1 MPAGIPLGGIAGG
14 ARRVRLAERAAA
26 GSARLML
33 ALWALVLGATLVGFV
48 TLYDPSFIDI
58 DGAFFVS
65 AGKNLGNGLG
75 FTTSILWHE
84 EQYRLGR
91 MPAPQTVFPPGYPL
105 LIALVSRLGAGPP
118 YAAFLVSLVSFA
130 AIPLVVYGILRTV
143 GHTHL
148 GSFAVGAVWLGSA
161 FAWFTVFR
169 CMSDMA
175 FIMLTLLSLRC
186 VVQSERHPGRRDLW
200 LAAAGIVAG
209 LAFSVR
215 YQGVFYIL
223 SLGCFFLL
231 RLIRQRD
238 WSSARALILVAGP
251 ASVFVL
257 PILVRN
263 RALTGKLTGTMIPGE
278 RSLLEL
284 LRTLEWA
291 WGNLFGFTKSG
302 LLGGGVPE
310 VGFVL
315 VALAGLAGGVCW
327 IGRLRI
333 DRSALW
339 AALSKTHVSLSLGY
353 MALSV
358 IILVEGARHYASG
371 QIDPR
376 YLLALV
382 PFGLLCL
389 PDGAR
394 LIHFTPRR
402 PWQARAGRLWLGAV
416 VVVIVAGQVNAFDRN
431 WDRLLTHA
439 NPYRAIR
446 DALERP
452 LAGEPLIRFLQ
463 TRVTEQSP
471 VLGNDAQL
479 LGAVL
484 DRPVLGLASASYT
497 RKVWTEDQVRQL
509 VATYGVAY
517 VVFFPELFDPANPEN
532 RNRPFVHELKR
543 GSVPPWLV
551 LVLLAPDVRL
561 YRVEGVARARS

>member
-1 MPAGIPLGGIAGG
+1 MPAGVPLGGLAGG
-14 ARRVRLAERAAA
+14 ARRVRLAERVVA

-33 ALWALVLGATLVGFV
+33 ALWALVLGATLAAFV

-65 AGKNLGNGLG
+65 AGENLASGRG

-84 EQYRLGR
+84 EQYRQGA

-105 LIALVSRLGAGPP
+105 LIALVSRLGAAPP

-130 AIPLVVYGILRTV
+130 AIPLVVYGILRTA

-169 CMSDMA
+169 CMSDMP
-175 FIMLTLLSLRC
+175 FILLTLLSLWC
-186 VVQSERHPGRRDLW
+186 VIESERHPERRDLW
-200 LAAAGIVAG
+200 LAAAGTVAG
-209 LAFSVR
+209 LAFTIR
-215 YQGVFYIL
+215 YQGAFYIL

-231 RLIRQRD
+231 RLIRRRD
-238 WSSARALILVAGP
+238 WPSARALILVAAP
-251 ASVFVL
+251 ASVCVL

-291 WGNLFGFTKSG
+291 WGGLFGFTKSG
-302 LLGGGVPE
+302 LLRGGVPE

-327 IGRLRI
+327 IRRLGI
-333 DRSALW
+333 DRSALR
-339 AALSKTHVSLSLGY
+339 AALAKTHVSLALEY
-353 MALSV
+353 MAVSA
-358 IILVEGARHYASG
+358 ILIVEGARHYASG

-376 YLLALV
+376 YLLAVV

-389 PDGAR
+389 PDGVR
-394 LIHFTPRR
+394 LIRFTPSLA
-402 PWQARAGRLWLGAV
+402 WHARASRLWLGAV
-416 VVVIVAGQVNAFDRN
+416 VVVIVAGQVNVFDRN
-431 WDRLLTHA
+431 WNRLLTHA
-439 NPYRAIR
+439 NPYRVIR

-463 TRVTEQSP
+463 ARVTEQSP
-471 VLGNDAQL
+471 LLGNEAQL

-484 DRPVLGLASASYT
+484 DRPVLGLASASYS

-509 VATYGVAY
+509 VGTYGVAY
-517 VVFFPELFDPANPEN
+517 VVFFPDLFDPGDPEH

-551 LVLLAPDVRL
+551 LVLVAPDVRL
-561 YRVEGVARARS
+561 YRVEGVARTRS

>member
-1 MPAGIPLGGIAGG
+1 MPAGIPLGGITGG

-26 GSARLML
+26 GSARVL

-65 AGKNLGNGLG
+65 AGKNLASGRG

-105 LIALVSRLGAGPP
+105 LIALVSRLGADPP

-130 AIPLVVYGILRTV
+130 AIPLVVYGILRTA

-148 GSFAVGAVWLGSA
+148 RSFAVGGVWLGSA

-169 CMSDMA
+169 CMSDMP
-175 FIMLTLLSLRC
+175 FILLTLLSLRC
-186 VVQSERHPGRRDLW
+186 VTESERHPKRRDLW
-200 LAAAGIVAG
+200 LAAAGTVAG
-209 LAFSVR
+209 LAFTVR
-215 YQGVFYIL
+215 YQGLFYVV

-238 WSSARALILVAGP
+238 WPSARALILVAAP
-251 ASVFVL
+251 ASVCVL

-291 WGNLFGFTKSG
+291 WGGLFGFTKSR
-302 LLGGGVPE
+302 LLGGSVPE

-327 IGRLRI
+327 IGRLGI
-333 DRSALW
+333 ERSALR
-339 AALSKTHVSLSLGY
+339 AALAKTHVSLALGY
-353 MALSV
+353 MAVSV
-358 IILVEGARHYASG
+358 ILIVEGARHYASG

-389 PDGAR
+389 PDGVR
-394 LIHFTPRR
+394 LIRFTPSRA
-402 PWQARAGRLWLGAV
+402 WHARAGRLWLGAV
-416 VVVIVAGQVNAFDRN
+416 AVVLVAGQVNAFERN
-431 WDRLLTHA
+431 WDRLHTHA

-446 DALERP
+446 DALERS

-463 TRVTEQSP
+463 ARVTEQSP
-471 VLGNDAQL
+471 LLGNEAQL

-497 RKVWTEDQVRQL
+497 RTVWTEDQVQRL

-517 VVFFPELFDPANPEN
+517 VVFFPEQFDPVHPEH
-532 RNRPFVHELKR
+532 RNRPFFHELKR
-543 GSVPPWLV
+543 GSPPPWLV
-551 LVLLAPDVRL
+551 AILVAPDVQL
-561 YRVEGVARARS
+561 YRVEGGARARS

>member
-1 MPAGIPLGGIAGG
+1 MPAGVPLGGLAGG
-14 ARRVRLAERAAA
+14 ARRVRLAERVVA

-33 ALWALVLGATLVGFV
+33 ALWALVLGATLAAFV

-65 AGKNLGNGLG
+65 AGENLASGRG

-84 EQYRLGR
+84 EQYRQGA

-105 LIALVSRLGAGPP
+105 LIALVSRLGAAPP

-130 AIPLVVYGILRTV
+130 AIPLVVYGILRTA

-169 CMSDMA
+169 CMSDMP
-175 FIMLTLLSLRC
+175 FILLTLLSLWC
-186 VVQSERHPGRRDLW
+186 VIESERHPERRDLW
-200 LAAAGIVAG
+200 LAAAGTVAG
-209 LAFSVR
+209 LAFTVR
-215 YQGVFYIL
+215 YQGAFYIL

-231 RLIRQRD
+231 RLIRRRD
-238 WSSARALILVAGP
+238 WPSARALILVAAP
-251 ASVFVL
+251 ASVCVL

-291 WGNLFGFTKSG
+291 WGGLFGFTKSG
-302 LLGGGVPE
+302 LLRGGVPE

-327 IGRLRI
+327 IRRLGI
-333 DRSALW
+333 DRSALR
-339 AALSKTHVSLSLGY
+339 AALAKTHVSLALEY
-353 MALSV
+353 MAVSA
-358 IILVEGARHYASG
+358 ILIVEGARHYASG

-376 YLLALV
+376 YLLAVV

-389 PDGAR
+389 PDGVR
-394 LIHFTPRR
+394 LIRFTPSLA
-402 PWQARAGRLWLGAV
+402 WHARASRLWLAAV

-431 WDRLLTHA
+431 WNRLLTHA
-439 NPYRAIR
+439 NPYRVIR

-463 TRVTEQSP
+463 ARVTEQSP
-471 VLGNDAQL
+471 LLGNEAQL

-484 DRPVLGLASASYT
+484 DRPVLGLASASYS

-509 VATYGVAY
+509 VGTYGVAY
-517 VVFFPELFDPANPEN
+517 VVFFPDLFDPGDPEH

-551 LVLLAPDVRL
+551 LVLVAPDVRL
-561 YRVEGVARARS
+561 YRVEGVARTRS